1 MIYIYTSITI
11 NACQLNIL
19 RRGIYLEIYIFLLLL
34 LKHAVVDLCMQSY
47 NGAVKKTEYISNAHK
62 HYLEHGLLTFLVVVC
77 FLPFQFALLAGFLDY
92 VIHWHIDHLK
102 SRLVQHFEINRDST
116 VFWRIQAVDQ
126 ALHYLTYYLI
136 VISYLQFFV

>member
-1 MIYIYTSITI
+1 M
-11 NACQLNIL
+11 
-19 RRGIYLEIYIFLLLL
+19 EFHLLGLL
-34 LKHAVVDLCMQSY
+34 ILKHAIADLYLQSFH
-47 NGAVKKTEYISNAHK
+47 NNINKLKYISNAHK

-92 VIHWHIDHLK
+92 VIHWHSDHLK

-136 VISYLQFFV
+136 VFSS